1 MRVAVVGAGAWG
13 TTLADLLV
21 RNGHAV
27 TLWAREDEVV
37 RSVVQ
42 RHVNELFL
50 PEAPL
55 DPRLHAT
62 GAIADAV
69 GDAEL
74 VVSAPPSHAV
84 RRIAGQIAAGLHG
97 RGVLVVSVS
106 KGLEPGTDQLLDHVL
121 GEELPGC
128 EVVALSG
135 PSFAREVHARQ
146 PTALVAASRHHQAAA
161 DAQTAFSNPHL
172 RVYTSSDVV
181 GVQLGGALKNVIALA
196 AGILVGLGLGFNT
209 QAALITRG
217 LAEMARLGEA
227 MGADPLTFAGLAGMG
242 DLMLTAT
249 GTLSRNR
256 SLGIELARGRRL
268 ADVLAERR
276 TVAEGVETARTA
288 VDLANRH
295 GVEVPIAREVSRILF
310 EDKPPQQAIQDLMER
325 TLKAEQWR

>member
-55 DPRLHAT
+55 DPRLRAT
-62 GAIADAV
+62 GAIHDAV
-69 GDAEL
+69 ADAEL

-84 RRIAGQIAAGLHG
+84 RRIAGQIASGLRG
-97 RGVLVVSVS
+97 RRVLVVSVS

-161 DAQTAFSNPHL
+161 DAQTAFSNAHL
-172 RVYTSSDVV
+172 RVYTSPDVI

-217 LAEMARLGEA
+217 LAEIARLGEA

-242 DLMLTAT
+242 DLVLTAT

-295 GVEVPIAREVSRILF
+295 SVEVPIAREVTRILF